1 MKTIRA
7 LALGLTLA
15 LASAGFAQQ
24 TFRLIFSNTDVADV
38 LRAISIK
45 TGANIIYSAQES
57 LPISINVTVTGAS
70 EAIRAAASAAGLVH
84 RLIGKNYIVASAAN
98 MRHALEPYGDRA
110 YLSVEGPTPADAAKQ
125 LEDAIAWLTARP
137 SGDQILVI
145 GQPEDII
152 EARNQLELIEQRWM
166 MSQPV
171 NEVVFLKY
179 APSSQVSTMVKGM
192 YPGVAAEAI
201 GEADK
206 PGGGIGLSG
215 TRGEVMAAKDI
226 IRQVDIP
233 LSSMQP
239 DVKYQ
244 VYNIRYSSGP
254 ILKEFIEN
262 ANIDV
267 SVIVGP
273 ESYSPLRPGF
283 QPLSGAS
290 IGGSGAGGS
299 TGSALGGATASGA
312 GGAGGSGGAG
322 GAGGSG
328 GTGQGR
334 RAWQVGDESKMLVI
348 RGTQDQIDK
357 TLALLAQVDVK
368 PQQVMVEVQ
377 VLDVSPEKLEEYG
390 VQWSWSPFKF
400 LEAPPGTDVGGFNTN
415 TRPVGFGTFSR
426 VPWDVTALLTG
437 LVTSKEAR
445 ILAKPRVQVVD
456 NDEANIFIGD
466 TIRARVSQA
475 GGLGTQTV
483 DIVGFPVGIIL
494 LLRPRVNDDGNI
506 TMRVHP
512 VVSTVTA
519 IDSNN
524 IPQTSS
530 REAESTVMIKDGETM
545 VIGGLIRDEYSKTIS
560 EIPLLAQLPLV
571 GELFRHRST
580 NKRKSEILVF
590 ITPHI
595 VKEGESYKPPAPQ
608 PKKEV
613 GK

>member
-166 MSQPV
+166 MSQQV

-179 APSSQVSTMVKGM
+179 APASQVSTMVKTM
-192 YPGVAAEAI
+192 YPGIAADAI

-206 PGGGIGLSG
+206 PGGGVGLSG
-215 TRGEVMAAKDI
+215 ARGEVMAAKDI
-226 IRQVDIP
+226 IRQVDVP
-233 LSSMQP
+233 LSSMHP
-239 DVKYQ
+239 DVKYV

-254 ILKEFIEN
+254 ILKEFVEN
-262 ANIDV
+262 AKINVD
-267 SVIVGP
+267 VIVGP
-273 ESYSPLRPGF
+273 ESYSPMRPGF

-290 IGGSGAGGS
+290 IGGTSGGS
-299 TGSALGGATASGA
+299 VGSALGGAGGAGATASG
-312 GGAGGSGGAG
+312 GAGGAG

-328 GTGQGR
+328 QGGR
-334 RAWQVGDESKMLVI
+334 SWQPGDEAKMLVI
-348 RGTQDQIDK
+348 RGTQDQVDK
-357 TLALLAQVDVK
+357 AVALLAQVDVQPK
-368 PQQVMVEVQ
+368 QVMVEVQ

-390 VQWSWSPFKF
+390 VQWSWSPFHF

-445 ILAKPRVQVVD
+445 ILAKPRVQVID

-466 TIRARVSQA
+466 TIRARVAQA
-475 GGLGTQTV
+475 GGLGTQTI
-483 DIVGFPVGIIL
+483 DIVEFPVGIIL
-494 LLRPRVNDDGNI
+494 LLRPRVNDDGHI